1 MQSWRFFT
9 KLASNITELVVPRGK
24 MCAMIAWG
32 LRKGA
37 RTMLHI
43 AVCDDDAAELGKARA
58 LLDEF
63 IAERKLA
70 AQVREFMAGR
80 ELLFDVDEGNTYDLY
95 LLDVVMPEMNGIELG
110 VKLRETDET
119 GAILYL
125 TTSEDF
131 AIDSYEA
138 RAFWYL
144 VKPVKPEKLFS
155 ILDKAV
161 VARQKRLDDG
171 VNVKTRNGM
180 ARVRFDGI
188 IYAEP
193 IERTVRYICRSGAVE
208 SISDT
213 ASFREKIAPLLS
225 DKRFY
230 LCGASLV
237 LNLQHIKAVNKSSVA
252 FSSGE
257 QREIPRRAASELRSA
272 WTQYWMEGGERP

>member
-131 AIDSYEA
+131 AIDSYEV

-144 VKPVKPEKLFS
+144 VKPVKPEKLFP
-155 ILDKAV
+155 ILDKAI
-161 VARQKRLDDG
+161 AAHQKRMTEG
-171 VNVKTRNGM
+171 IHVKTRDGM
-180 ARVRFDGI
+180 ARLRFDELV
-188 IYAEP
+188 YAEP
-193 IERTVRYICRSGAVE
+193 FNRVVRYICKDGTVE
-208 SISDT
+208 SVSDT
-213 ASFREKIAPLLS
+213 TSFREKIATLLT
-225 DKRFY
+225 DDRFY
-230 LCGASLV
+230 LCGVSLV
-237 LNLQHIKAVNKSSVA
+237 LNLQLVKTVDRAAVTFVT
-252 FSSGE
+252 GD
-257 QREIPRRAASELRSA
+257 QLEIPRRAAAELRGA
-272 WTQYWMEGGERP
+272 WQRYWLEGGERP